1 MQTRN
6 ASRMR
11 SNGPGELLADLG
23 GGRGGRIH
31 GTGAVGSKSGG
42 RYEEEQ

>member
-23 GGRGGRIH
+23 GERGKNPRDRSSW
-31 GTGAVGSKSGG
+31 V
-42 RYEEEQ
+42 